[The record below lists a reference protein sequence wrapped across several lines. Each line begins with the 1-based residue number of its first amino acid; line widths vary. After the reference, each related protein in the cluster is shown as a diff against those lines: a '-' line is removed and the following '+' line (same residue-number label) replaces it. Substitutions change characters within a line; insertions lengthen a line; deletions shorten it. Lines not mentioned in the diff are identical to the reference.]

1 MRRYLSVII
10 GSCIAFIGII
20 GFIGWWG
27 DFLTVLKG
35 SIPIMLIFGGA
46 IAVIAGLSE
55 LRDESSPKETKK

>member
-1 MRRYLSVII
+1 MGRYLSIII
-10 GSCIAFIGII
+10 GGFIAFFGII

-55 LRDESSPKETKK
+55 LKDASSPKETKK